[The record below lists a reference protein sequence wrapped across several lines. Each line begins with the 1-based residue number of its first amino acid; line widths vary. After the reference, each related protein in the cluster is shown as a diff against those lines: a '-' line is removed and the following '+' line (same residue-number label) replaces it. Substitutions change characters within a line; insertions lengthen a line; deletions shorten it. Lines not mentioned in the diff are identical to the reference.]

1 MNADQLLAHY
11 DQVTDQK
18 EAGSRLRNF
27 IVDLAVRGKLV
38 PQDQTDEPAW
48 ELLRRIARAKAR
60 LVKAGNIRRQ
70 RSDESSRPGGLSYG
84 LPPGWAA
91 ADFADVIVE
100 LRTGPF
106 GSSLHQADYA
116 VGGTPVINPASMQD
130 GKIIPVK
137 KMAVAKDTLDRLAR
151 FKLEV
156 GDIVMARRGEMGRC
170 AVVTEQENGW
180 LCGTGSLIIRVHE
193 YINPWYLAMLMGSPL
208 VRDYLNG
215 SAVGATMMNL
225 NQSILFTMR
234 IGVPP
239 LAEQYRI
246 VAKIDELM
254 GLCDRL
260 EGARAERECVR
271 DRFAIASLVRLR
283 APERDLSV
291 FRAHAAF
298 AIDNVDRLTT
308 RADQIQGL
316 RLAVLNLAVCG
327 KLVLRDPNDEPAW
340 VLLRCI
346 AEEKKRLRG
355 AGEIRNRGLLPA
367 RSPETVPFALPAGWT
382 WTQIAEIGVLS
393 PRNKAP
399 DDAQA
404 SFVPMSMIRSGY
416 GASHHHEIRR
426 WGTIKFL
433 SGNPGFG
440 GTSKQETLRG
450 MYRACGDQGS
460 GRDKRGFDTPG
471 MHFHSQVAA

>member
-156 GDIVMARRGEMGRC
+156 GGHRHGSTWRDGSMRRGHR
-170 AVVTEQENGW
+170 
-180 LCGTGSLIIRVHE
+180 
-193 YINPWYLAMLMGSPL
+193 
-208 VRDYLNG
+208 
-215 SAVGATMMNL
+215 
-225 NQSILFTMR
+225 
-234 IGVPP
+234 
-239 LAEQYRI
+239 
-246 VAKIDELM
+246 
-254 GLCDRL
+254 
-260 EGARAERECVR
+260 ARK
-271 DRFAIASLVRLR
+271 
-283 APERDLSV
+283 
-291 FRAHAAF
+291 
-298 AIDNVDRLTT
+298 
-308 RADQIQGL
+308 
-316 RLAVLNLAVCG
+316 RLALA
-327 KLVLRDPNDEPAW
+327 A
-340 VLLRCI
+340 
-346 AEEKKRLRG
+346 RG
-355 AGEIRNRGLLPA
+355 
-367 RSPETVPFALPAGWT
+367 V
-382 WTQIAEIGVLS
+382 
-393 PRNKAP
+393 
-399 DDAQA
+399 
-404 SFVPMSMIRSGY
+404 
-416 GASHHHEIRR
+416 
-426 WGTIKFL
+426 
-433 SGNPGFG
+433 
-440 GTSKQETLRG
+440 
-450 MYRACGDQGS
+450 
-460 GRDKRGFDTPG
+460 
-471 MHFHSQVAA
+471 